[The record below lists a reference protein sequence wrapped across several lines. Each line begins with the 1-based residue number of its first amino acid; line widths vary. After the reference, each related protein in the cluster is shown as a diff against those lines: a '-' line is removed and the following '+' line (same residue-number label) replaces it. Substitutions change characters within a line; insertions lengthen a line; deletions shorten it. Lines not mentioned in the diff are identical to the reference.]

1 MNTLAPLPDRRR
13 IASFDVDAQK
23 TFTPLCPDELPAPE
37 GEKIAAELNAQAQF
51 AALRVGSKDAH
62 SANARWVAD
71 AEHPPLS
78 PIEGE
83 NMDLRWPVHAVP
95 GTYGFELLDGLPHPA
110 AYDFF
115 VWKGVEPDMHPY
127 NACYHDFALR
137 LPTGLLE
144 FLHSREV
151 NTVIVGGLATDY
163 CVKSNVL
170 ILRDAGFRAIVNQA
184 AVRGVAPET
193 TRKAWGEMGA
203 AGAETI
209 AHAAE
214 LSALVP
220 APSGAPA

>member
-1 MNTLAPLPDRRR
+1 MSTLAPLADRHH

-37 GEKIAAELNAQAQF
+37 GEQIVDELNAQAQF

-62 SANARWVAD
+62 PRNARWAAD
-71 AEHPPLS
+71 ADHPPLS
-78 PIEGE
+78 PIEGA

-127 NACYHDFALR
+127 NSCYHDFALH
-137 LPTGLLE
+137 LSTGLLE
-144 FLHSREV
+144 FLRGHEV

-170 ILRDAGFRAIVNQA
+170 ILREAGLRVIVNEA
-184 AVRGVAPET
+184 AVRGVAPKT
-193 TRKAWGEMGA
+193 TREARAEMAA
-203 AGAETI
+203 AGAERI
-209 AHAAE
+209 ARADEFSTLATT
-214 LSALVP
+214 
-220 APSGAPA
+220 PSGATA